1 MTRYSVTAWCDRLFT
16 ARCEVEAESPEDA
29 LTKARD
35 AINDAPAEECDGG
48 YPWDEWR
55 VDTADADAVHMQ
67 IDEAVR
73 IRAAARKLLVALKA
87 ASDWIDGPLFEQ
99 RAAIRAAIR
108 LVIAE
113 AEGRAS

>member
-1 MTRYSVTAWCDRLFT
+1 MTRYFVTAWCDRLFT
-16 ARCEVEAESPEDA
+16 AKCEVEAESPEDA

-55 VDTADADAVHMQ
+55 VDTAEADGVLRHQDAEVTL
-67 IDEAVR
+67 
-73 IRAAARKLLVALKA
+73 RAAAPKLLATLKA
-87 ASDWIDGPLFEQ
+87 AGEWIDGQLFEQ
-99 RAAIRAAIR
+99 RVEIQATIR
-108 LVIAE
+108 LAIAE